1 VRVRVREFEGGA
13 QQRRLIGLL
22 GGGAMAMDDAVAEAD
37 LADPNPDVGD
47 LFHHYDGLYFRG
59 ALAAAGFTAQ
69 WRSSSSPPLSRLGF
83 SSSWLVPP
91 KPAALVRMFKA
102 APFRAVR
109 RWVSASCTRYLVLH
123 FFSGVS
129 FRVVSPI
136 NSGASFLECR

>member
-1 VRVRVREFEGGA
+1 MHLLEPCLVPSAAYYSHSKFKSSRLRLLCFHSEPRLRREVRRGGEGLLGSVVRLRGFAEGA

-83 SSSWLVPP
+83 SSSWL
-91 KPAALVRMFKA
+91 LRT
-102 APFRAVR
+102 
-109 RWVSASCTRYLVLH
+109 S
-123 FFSGVS
+123 
-129 FRVVSPI
+129 
-136 NSGASFLECR
+136 